1 MTVTNG
7 AVLVQAMLSYC
18 EQFDD
23 TKRAMRVLNMSN
35 TFYHPALGHEGDAVV
50 ISVPNDVGGGGA
62 SGGGGGVGDVH
73 EHGPDH
79 HHHHIVD
86 PSKQYLQA
94 DPRLKKHPIWRKQN
108 FWENAL
114 KEGVFVEMEKLQPSN
129 WDELSPEGLKE
140 SVINI
145 HNLVFGQLG
154 TLSLTM
160 REQSCLEKR
169 EVRRGGG
176 EKRNARVVPLW
187 RLISCGYFCA

>member
-1 MTVTNG
+1 
-7 AVLVQAMLSYC
+7 VLVQAMLSYC

-35 TFYHPALGHEGDAVV
+35 TFYHPAPGHEGDAVAAT
-50 ISVPNDVGGGGA
+50 VPTDVGGGG
-62 SGGGGGVGDVH
+62 SGGDVH
-73 EHGPDH
+73 GPDQHHH

-169 EVRRGGG
+169 EVRREGRG
-176 EKRNARVVPLW
+176 EEDTRAEPLVNLLLLPAFVRALRVLC
-187 RLISCGYFCA
+187 L

>member
-1 MTVTNG
+1 
-7 AVLVQAMLSYC
+7 MLSYC

-35 TFYHPALGHEGDAVV
+35 TFYRPVLGHEGDAVAPIV
-50 ISVPNDVGGGGA
+50 SNDVNG
-62 SGGGGGVGDVH
+62 SGSGNGGDVH
-73 EHGPDH
+73 VHHHDQD

-94 DPRLKKHPIWRKQN
+94 DPLLKKHPIWRKQN

-169 EVRRGGG
+169 EVRQDGKGGK
-176 EKRNARVVPLW
+176 KRRMHICNL
-187 RLISCGYFCA
+187 